1 MVIAVMSTIDSSA
14 VRLPV
19 PFIRWAD
26 IVTVP
31 AGHSGSLHRRLY
43 DHELVYVLEGGKG
56 QVILDGQT
64 FLTKADTLFLVQPGV
79 FHSFLSLGETQRLLG
94 VHFDFGPLCEGDE
107 YIKVASMD
115 QAVSYARMRQP
126 ASIPGWDL
134 KAEPVFDLAGRPR
147 VRRRLEEVVTEYARH
162 DGQSRALA
170 GALLIAAFN
179 QIEREVGLNNEI
191 ARHKKVGA
199 DAVRRVQR
207 ARAWLESEVEN
218 PPSIEEIARRV
229 GWSGDHLRR
238 IFRTV
243 LGTSPL
249 ETQNQAR
256 IRHAQN
262 LLLYRQLSGS
272 EIASRCGFDDPAHF
286 SRFFKAHTGLSP
298 RKWRALEQERHIDL
312 GRPGRIDLNGQRSK
326 SE

>member
-1 MVIAVMSTIDSSA
+1 MSTIDSSA

-31 AGHSGSLHRRLY
+31 AGHSGSLQRRLY
-43 DHELVYVLEGGKG
+43 DHELVYVLEGDKG
-56 QVILDGQT
+56 QVILDGRT
-64 FLTKADTLFLVQPGV
+64 FPTHADTLFLVQPGV

-94 VHFDFGPLCEGDE
+94 VHFDFGPLGEGDE

-115 QAVSYARMRQP
+115 QAVSHARMRQP
-126 ASIPGWDL
+126 GSIPGWNLEADPVLDL
-134 KAEPVFDLAGRPR
+134 TGRPR

-162 DGQSRALA
+162 DGQSRSLA

-179 QIEREVGLNNEI
+179 QIEREVGLNDEI
-191 ARHKKVGA
+191 ARHEKVGA

-207 ARAWLESEVEN
+207 ARVWLESEVEK
-218 PPSIEEIARRV
+218 PPPIEEIARRV
-229 GWSGDHLRR
+229 GWSSDHLRR
-238 IFRTV
+238 VFRTV

-249 ETQNQAR
+249 EIQNHAR
-256 IRHAQN
+256 IRQAQN
-262 LLLYRQLSGS
+262 LLLYGQLSGR

-286 SRFFKAHTGLSP
+286 SRFFKGYTGLSP
-298 RKWRALEQERHIDL
+298 RKWRALEQQRRIDL
-312 GRPGRIDLNGQRSK
+312 GKPGPIELK
-326 SE
+326 